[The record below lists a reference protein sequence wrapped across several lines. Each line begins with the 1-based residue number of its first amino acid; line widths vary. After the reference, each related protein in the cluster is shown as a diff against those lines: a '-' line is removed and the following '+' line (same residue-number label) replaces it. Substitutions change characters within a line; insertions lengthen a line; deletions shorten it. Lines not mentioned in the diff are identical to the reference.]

1 MSFPPMA
8 ASVKTVLEDLLVSHN
23 ISILEHV
30 VKAMMEHETSKM
42 QYELN
47 DL

>member
-30 VKAMMEHETSKM
+30 VKAMMEHETSKK